1 MVLTSIASISKFKIV
16 SVHISC
22 TLNKQIPYIFQGVPC
37 MLLIHL
43 LSRCGTWLAVHAGV
57 TVIQLHSCLA
67 HSSLNWGL
75 CTLSWILAIS
85 SIFYLNPYLCLSY
98 VVGFVVFG
106 IWRLLQHCRAVIFCW
121 QHNIT
126 CFLYINLSG
135 ACDSLV
141 HVFFFYRS
149 FVVFMNNIITNV
161 VSSTH
166 LTSKYVKCHS
176 LLWPVGVSLVQ

>member
-106 IWRLLQHCRAVIFCW
+106 VCCSTVEQWSSAGNTILPVFCILICQVLVIHWFMFFSSIDHLLFLWTTLLLMLFLPHILLPNMWNVIHSSD
-121 QHNIT
+121 Q
-126 CFLYINLSG
+126 
-135 ACDSLV
+135 LV
-141 HVFFFYRS
+141 SV
-149 FVVFMNNIITNV
+149 
-161 VSSTH
+161 
-166 LTSKYVKCHS
+166 
-176 LLWPVGVSLVQ
+176 

>member
-1 MVLTSIASISKFKIV
+1 MCWEKMPCRCDSLESNTNSNVPSKFFFMVLTSIASISKFKIV

-43 LSRCGTWLAVHAGV
+43 LSRCGTWLAVLAGV

-85 SIFYLNPYLCLSY
+85 SIFDLNPYLCLSY
-98 VVGFVVFG
+98 VVDLVEFCVCCSTEEQWCSAGNTILPVFCIV
-106 IWRLLQHCRAVIFCW
+106 IWSVYYL
-121 QHNIT
+121 
-126 CFLYINLSG
+126 
-135 ACDSLV
+135 
-141 HVFFFYRS
+141 
-149 FVVFMNNIITNV
+149 
-161 VSSTH
+161 
-166 LTSKYVKCHS
+166 
-176 LLWPVGVSLVQ
+176 

>member
-1 MVLTSIASISKFKIV
+1 MCWEKMPCRCDSLESNTNSCVPSKFFFMVLTSIASISKFKIV

-22 TLNKQIPYIFQGVPC
+22 TLNKPYIFQGVPC

-85 SIFYLNPYLCLSY
+85 SIFDLNPYLCLSY
-98 VVGFVVFG
+98 VVDLVEFCVCCSTEEQWCSAGNTILPVFRIV
-106 IWRLLQHCRAVIFCW
+106 IWSVYYL
-121 QHNIT
+121 
-126 CFLYINLSG
+126 
-135 ACDSLV
+135 
-141 HVFFFYRS
+141 
-149 FVVFMNNIITNV
+149 
-161 VSSTH
+161 
-166 LTSKYVKCHS
+166 
-176 LLWPVGVSLVQ
+176 